1 MTPRDAAAPQPGLA
15 APSPRPPSV
24 APTATPATPTAP
36 APSPAP
42 SSVPTAPTPLDP
54 AKQTIEAAY
63 IAAPASTRSLMMDA
77 REIGMPFEFALTDP
91 EQTRALAQKRRAQQA
106 VANNPELAR
115 LQRAGAT
122 DQQVLAWN
130 TQPPG
135 TTPPAKPPLPPVSKK
150 QEEEVGFFEG
160 MSNGFVRGYDNLS
173 AAFHGMTAEF
183 AIDSLRADQERGE
196 NSVIN
201 TGGTYLQHLVTTL
214 YTKDELKEIARNHY
228 AAAGRD
234 MAHAASLP
242 MSTSATQVATAMD
255 KAFVEGDYSGVFGA
269 IVSNPVGFMSLI
281 AEGTAESAIPVG
293 TSILLGAVG
302 SPAAGLVVMT
312 SMTAIQ
318 ERYAGSLEYL
328 QQQGVDFSS
337 PEAVNKL
344 ISDPKLMAEARRV
357 GLTRGALAVAATL
370 AVMPVSLIKPLRKM
384 AQTGLE
390 HALSNLVGVG
400 QDMASQYVTTGEV
413 SRISSAFMGV
423 GQNVATAAAS
433 HAVGAARG
441 EKNPEGPRDA
451 SPQPDTPAE
460 SPPPAPGGSDGAGT
474 GRNDNPP
481 VPQGPERTSNGDQ
494 RADQNGP
501 LHDTDTPIPEQTGEQ
516 SGEHTAAP
524 QQAEASATPP
534 PNEQTPP
541 SPTNID
547 HATESKGSNDN
558 DAGHN
563 DNQQPS
569 PLAHDEQTALPADQ
583 GAADRTPGTQK
594 EQNDNHPL
602 WNLQKYIRTYQEVLS
617 KAEILDQRELM
628 LEQIDGL
635 RTLKPEEVRP
645 FLDNTTAL
653 MPDITMSPGLQQTL
667 LKIDG
672 LNHDLITRSPADASG
687 TRVLSYADTLELLHG
702 AMAGMT
708 DKDRGRLISQLF
720 PDKSKKGP
728 VGGAEMIHGLPSPPR
743 PRMLSNGPALPR
755 LSVSRAA
762 KMLQQFRTLYDH
774 YAARHGTDHQQT
786 LASIPQEKIDALL
799 GPNKSLVISDDGLKL
814 LQDISGASRLSDARI
829 SEWQQAT
836 ANAHLDLSPG
846 FTSVPLRDALDLF
859 RSLPP
864 DQAETVLNHTFR
876 LNGHDAFSKPTLNP
890 PPSYWPDPNTPRAPK
905 EHFLPPLPRL
915 QKILASIT
923 DPAWRARAEP
933 LLQWGHSLHRHLVPP
948 EALKDRVVTGKDP
961 ANDSMTDAI
970 TGNPVELAK
979 VASGFNDIE
988 TLIMVEDSVH
998 NHPQVTKGI
1007 AKSMEY
1013 FENLKKSPSYDEA
1026 VEHDAPDISFNI
1038 PIEDVSMGRDP
1049 DHLFT
1054 AYKATEDN
1062 GVRGAEQV
1070 SVRGALMSGTYKV
1083 RFVNG
1088 ELTLFPISLYPSFPG
1103 QKQ

>member
-1 MTPRDAAAPQPGLA
+1 
-15 APSPRPPSV
+15 
-24 APTATPATPTAP
+24 
-36 APSPAP
+36 
-42 SSVPTAPTPLDP
+42 
-54 AKQTIEAAY
+54 
-63 IAAPASTRSLMMDA
+63 MMDA

-201 TGGTYLQHLVTTL
+201 TGGTYFQHLVTTL

-242 MSTSATQVATAMD
+242 MSTRATQVATAMD

-269 IVSNPVGFMSLI
+269 IASNPVGFLSLI

-312 SMTAIQ
+312 GLTAIQ
-318 ERYAGSLEYL
+318 ERHAGSLEYL
-328 QQQGVDFSS
+328 LQQGVDFSS

-390 HALSNLVGVG
+390 HTLSNLVGVG
-400 QDMASQYVTTGEV
+400 QDMASQHVTTGKV
-413 SRISSAFMGV
+413 SRISSAFMGF

-474 GRNDNPP
+474 GRNDTPP
-481 VPQGPERTSNGDQ
+481 APQGPERTSNGDQ

-516 SGEHTAAP
+516 
-524 QQAEASATPP
+524 
-534 PNEQTPP
+534 TPP

-563 DNQQPS
+563 DSQQPS
-569 PLAHDEQTALPADQ
+569 PLAHDEQTALPTDQ
-583 GAADRTPGTQK
+583 DAADRTPGTQK

-687 TRVLSYADTLELLHG
+687 TRVLSYTDTLELLHD
-702 AMAGMT
+702 AMT
-708 DKDRGRLISQLF
+708 NENRDKLIMRLF

-728 VGGAEMIHGLPSPPR
+728 VGGAEMIHGLPSSPR
-743 PRMLSNGPALPR
+743 PYTLKGGPGFPR

-774 YAARHGTDHQQT
+774 DAPRHGADHQQT

-814 LQDISGASRLSDARI
+814 LQNVSGASRLSDARI

-836 ANAHLDLSPG
+836 ANAHLNLSPG

-876 LNGHDAFSKPTLNP
+876 LDGHDAFSKPTLNP
-890 PPSYWPDPNTPRAPK
+890 PPSYWPAPNTPRAPK

-915 QKILASIT
+915 QKILANIT
-923 DPAWRARAEP
+923 DPALRARAEP

-970 TGNPVELAK
+970 TGNPVEPAK

-998 NHPQVTKGI
+998 NHPQVTEQI
-1007 AKSMEY
+1007 AERMKD
-1013 FENLKKSPSYDEA
+1013 FEKLKKSPGYDET
-1026 VEHDAPDISFNI
+1026 VPHDADDISFNI

-1054 AYKATEDN
+1054 AYKATKDKD
-1062 GVRGAEQV
+1062 VRGAEQV